1 MRITLHTQREETIGE
16 AAAHY
21 ARTLHTAL
29 LSAGAP
35 GRVTTGQ
42 HHPDS
47 PAAQEG
53 PRAVWPFVS
62 LRVGGH
68 DVQTLC
74 AHLGRHCRCVRC
86 SDTRHCPQDHHPP
99 ARPTI
104 NTRCTRNAGATGI
117 APQHHSSTG
126 SDPAPRTATG
136 TPPPAH
142 RRWLPIPA
150 QPFLRVKT
158 ERITMSKTNTTSS
171 TPATSIEL
179 VDPASLLV
187 DLNVRHYARLDA
199 RSVRAS
205 RSSACWCPS
214 SPSVPPRSSFGSG
227 SVTVAPSPRSRPGRR
242 AFRSSWPLTKPP
254 PTPRASSA

>member
-74 AHLGRHCRCVRC
+74 AHRHRHRPHSADLG
-86 SDTRHCPQDHHPP
+86 
-99 ARPTI
+99 
-104 NTRCTRNAGATGI
+104 
-117 APQHHSSTG
+117 
-126 SDPAPRTATG
+126 
-136 TPPPAH
+136 
-142 RRWLPIPA
+142 
-150 QPFLRVKT
+150 
-158 ERITMSKTNTTSS
+158 
-171 TPATSIEL
+171 
-179 VDPASLLV
+179 
-187 DLNVRHYARLDA
+187 
-199 RSVRAS
+199 
-205 RSSACWCPS
+205 
-214 SPSVPPRSSFGSG
+214 
-227 SVTVAPSPRSRPGRR
+227 
-242 AFRSSWPLTKPP
+242 
-254 PTPRASSA
+254 

>member
-1 MRITLHTQREETIGE
+1 MRPTNTRTTVTTNTRTTVKVQSRRGRQMRITLHTQREETIGE

-74 AHLGRHCRCVRC
+74 AHRHRHRHRPHSADLGWRHALPAHLGRHCRCVRC

-126 SDPAPRTATG
+126 SDPEPRTATG
-136 TPPPAH
+136 TPPMAPH
-142 RRWLPIPA
+142 TR
-150 QPFLRVKT
+150 
-158 ERITMSKTNTTSS
+158 TT
-171 TPATSIEL
+171 
-179 VDPASLLV
+179 VF
-187 DLNVRHYARLDA
+187 
-199 RSVRAS
+199 
-205 RSSACWCPS
+205 C
-214 SPSVPPRSSFGSG
+214 G
-227 SVTVAPSPRSRPGRR
+227 
-242 AFRSSWPLTKPP
+242 
-254 PTPRASSA
+254 

>member
-1 MRITLHTQREETIGE
+1 MRPTNTRTTVTTNTRTTVKVQSRRGRQMRITLHTQREETIGE

-74 AHLGRHCRCVRC
+74 AHRHRHRPHSADLGWRHALPAHLGRHCRCVRC

-126 SDPAPRTATG
+126 SDPEPRTATG
-136 TPPPAH
+136 TPPMAPHA
-142 RRWLPIPA
+142 R
-150 QPFLRVKT
+150 
-158 ERITMSKTNTTSS
+158 TT
-171 TPATSIEL
+171 
-179 VDPASLLV
+179 V
-187 DLNVRHYARLDA
+187 
-199 RSVRAS
+199 
-205 RSSACWCPS
+205 SAGKN
-214 SPSVPPRSSFGSG
+214 REDHHEQDEHHQQH
-227 SVTVAPSPRSRPGRR
+227 PGDQH
-242 AFRSSWPLTKPP
+242 
-254 PTPRASSA
+254 